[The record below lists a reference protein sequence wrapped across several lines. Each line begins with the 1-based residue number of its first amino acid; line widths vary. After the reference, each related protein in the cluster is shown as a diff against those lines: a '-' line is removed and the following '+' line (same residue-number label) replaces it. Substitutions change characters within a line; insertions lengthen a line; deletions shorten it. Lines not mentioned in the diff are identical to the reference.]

1 MIVPCKQCAK
11 TFYVKPS
18 HQKLGYGVY
27 CSRRCSDLGR
37 RNGQTVS
44 CANCKKLF
52 YAPQKQL
59 LRSKSKLN
67 FCSRQCFSQSHVGVH
82 HPLWK
87 TGENAYLSLMR
98 KKRKQVCR
106 RCGMKN
112 KRVLLVHHIDK
123 NRKNNVL
130 SNLVW
135 LCRNC
140 HHLVHKYQERW

>member
-1 MIVPCKQCAK
+1 MTVRCKQCAK
-11 TFYVKPS
+11 EFYIKPS
-18 HQKLGYGVY
+18 HKKLGYGIY
-27 CSRRCSDLGR
+27 CSRRCSDSGR
-37 RNGQTVS
+37 RKGAVVS
-44 CANCKKLF
+44 CAKCGKAF

-59 LRSKSKLN
+59 LLSKSKLY
-67 FCSRQCFSQSHVGVH
+67 FCRKECYLTYQVGER

-87 TGENAYLSLMR
+87 TGENSYLSLMR
-98 KKRKQVCR
+98 KKRKQICR
-106 RCGMKN
+106 RCSIKN

-140 HHLVHKYQERW
+140 HHLVHKYQETW